1 VRVGMALPAAVAVP
15 VGFAVAYE
23 KEGGHGTD

>member
-1 VRVGMALPAAVAVP
+1 VALPAPVAVP

-23 KEGGHGTD
+23 EEGGHRTH